1 MSGLFTIPL
10 SGLKEGQ
17 HLYDFEIGNDFFEEF
32 EESEI
37 KEGNL
42 SASIVLDKRSS
53 HFDLIFKIN
62 GKVKV
67 SCDRC
72 LGMFFQPVECE
83 NKLLVKFGKEWDDSD
98 PDLITIPADENEL
111 DVKQYLYEFIQLALP
126 IQKVHPGGSKET
138 ECDPEMIKKLR
149 EHIVSEE
156 KESDPRWDELKK
168 LINNN

>member
-17 HLYDFEIGNDFFEEF
+17 HLYDFEIGKEFFDEF
-32 EESEI
+32 EEWEI
-37 KEGNL
+37 KEGVL
-42 SASIVLDKRSS
+42 AASIILDKRSS

-67 SCDRC
+67 CCDRC
-72 LGMFFQPVECE
+72 LELFFQPVECE
-83 NKLLVKFGKEWDDSD
+83 NKLLLKFGKEWDDSD
-98 PDLITIPADENEL
+98 PDMITLPADTNEL
-111 DVKQYLYEFIQLALP
+111 DLRQYIYEFIQLALP
-126 IQKVHPGGSKET
+126 IQKVHPGGSREN

-149 EHIVSEE
+149 EYIVADE
-156 KESDPRWDELKK
+156 KETDPRWDELRK